1 MNYNTLIGR
10 SLEEAKFLLD
20 SEGIIYE
27 VKETK
32 GFKDKDLLKEPYVI
46 AVREASTP
54 VIFVS
59 YFLTKIK
66 EH

>member
-54 VIFVS
+54 VILVS